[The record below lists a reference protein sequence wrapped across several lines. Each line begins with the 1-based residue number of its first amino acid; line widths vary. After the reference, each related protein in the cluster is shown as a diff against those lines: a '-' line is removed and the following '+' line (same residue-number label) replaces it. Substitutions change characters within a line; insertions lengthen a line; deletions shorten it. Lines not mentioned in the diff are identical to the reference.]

1 METVLPVKVSF
12 YFCFQFSEVDIYS
25 LILVPYS
32 NIDELWITRLQHIV
46 QMVTT
51 RMNAVNVKKMSTT
64 RVGPGVLMATIKL
77 QMEIAK
83 VLETRL

>member
-1 METVLPVKVSF
+1 MPVKVSF
-12 YFCFQFSEVDIYS
+12 SFCFQFLEVDIYS
-25 LILVPYS
+25 LILVPSS

-51 RMNAVNVKKMSTT
+51 SMNAVNVKKLFTI
-64 RVGPGVLMATIKL
+64 RLGPGVLMAAIKL